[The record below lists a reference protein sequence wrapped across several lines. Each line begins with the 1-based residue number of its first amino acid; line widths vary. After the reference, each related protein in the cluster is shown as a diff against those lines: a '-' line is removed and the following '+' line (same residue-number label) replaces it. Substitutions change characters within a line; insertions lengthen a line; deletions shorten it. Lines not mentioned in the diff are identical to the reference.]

1 MEKITTRKKI
11 LVFFLLVG
19 YFLLFYNILGYI
31 PHYASL
37 EAATFIDKIIPLV
50 PFFVIFYLIGFVFS
64 IVPLFI
70 TEEKKEFYWLAF
82 NYFLILT
89 VSFVMFV
96 LIPIEFKKD
105 FVLGTDFFSRLIES
119 VQAVDSDFN
128 NFPSLHVSLNFFT
141 VLFVKDKN
149 PKLGLWLLPI
159 PILIIFSTMFVKQ
172 HLFIDVIGGI
182 VIAALFFYIFKRYR
196 TQAENYFS

>member
-11 LVFFLLVG
+11 WIFFLIIA
-19 YFLLFYNILGYI
+19 YFALAYNILGYL
-31 PHYASL
+31 PHYTSL
-37 EAATFIDKIIPLV
+37 EAATFIDKIMPLV

-64 IVPLFI
+64 VVPLFI
-70 TEEKKEFYWLAF
+70 THEKKEFYWLAV

-89 VSFVMFV
+89 VSFVMFI

-105 FVLGTDFFSRLIES
+105 FALGTGFFSRLIEL
-119 VQAVDSDFN
+119 VQVVDSDFN
-128 NFPSLHVSLNFFT
+128 NFPSLHVSLNLFT

-149 PKLGLWLLPI
+149 PKLGLWLLPV
-159 PILIIFSTMFVKQ
+159 PILIILSTMFVKQ

-182 VIAALFFYIFKRYR
+182 VIAALFYYIFKRYR
-196 TQAENYFS
+196 THAENYFS